1 SYEILAEALAQ
12 ANRGRMH
19 ILGKILETMPEPRE
33 DYKPHV
39 PRIQTMT
46 IPKDMIGAVIGTGGK
61 IIQDIQLRTHTIITI
76 EEKDG
81 IGFIEVA
88 APDKEAIEAAMEIIQ
103 GICAVPEVGQIYNG
117 KVVSIV
123 AFGAF
128 VEILPGKEGLLHIS
142 EISYKRLETVEE
154 ELQLGQ
160 MIEVK
165 LIEIDEKSGKYRL
178 SRKALLDKPEGYVEP
193 AQHDRGPRGP
203 RDDRGGHDN
212 RDRRDG
218 DRGGRPPRRDFDRR

>member
-1 SYEILAEALAQ
+1 
-12 ANRGRMH
+12 MH
-19 ILGKILETMPEPRE
+19 ILDKIQETIAVPRE

-46 IPKDMIGAVIGTGGK
+46 IPKEMIGAVIGTGGK
-61 IIQDIQLRTHTIITI
+61 IIQEIQLRTHTIITI

-81 IGFIEVA
+81 IGYIEVA

-103 GICAVPEVGQIYNG
+103 GICAVPEVGLTYNG
-117 KVVSIV
+117 KVVSIL

-142 EISYKRLETVEE
+142 EISFQRVENVE
-154 ELQLGQ
+154 DVLKVGE
-160 MIEVK
+160 MIDVK

-178 SRKALLDKPEGYVEP
+178 SRKALLEKPEGYVEP
-193 AQHDRGPRGP
+193 APFDRGPRGP
-203 RDDRGGHDN
+203 RDDRGGRDS
-212 RDRRDG
+212 RDRRD
-218 DRGGRPPRRDFDRR
+218 DRGGRPPRRDYDRR